1 LQPAE
6 HRHWYHK
13 GLHRVTIRRNG
24 KEKVKGRERK
34 KQREREERGRNAA
47 S

>member
-1 LQPAE
+1 
-6 HRHWYHK
+6 
-13 GLHRVTIRRNG
+13 VTIRRNG